1 MEEKDRLDMIE
12 KLEKHNLQTSQNV
25 INMLANNNLQARN
38 DKKEIEK
45 KIESLEHKLDML
57 IADIN
62 NIPRKYSDEE
72 LAMMKQSMTWEALS
86 RKVEIPVST
95 LRNRVRKFMMEV
107 DN

>member
-62 NIPRKYSDEE
+62 NIPRKYNDEE
-72 LAMMKQSMTWEALS
+72 LVMMKQSMTWEALS

-107 DN
+107 NN